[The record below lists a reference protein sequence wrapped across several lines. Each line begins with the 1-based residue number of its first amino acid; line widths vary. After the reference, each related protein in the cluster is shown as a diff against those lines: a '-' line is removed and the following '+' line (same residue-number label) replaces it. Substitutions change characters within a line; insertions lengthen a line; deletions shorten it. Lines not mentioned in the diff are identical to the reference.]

1 MEFFWFLKTGM
12 NGLLEF
18 SGKLNFKKKCFTIC
32 RSLFHSIPGIL
43 GGRGNQGFGAWFV
56 FVFVSFLVGK

>member
-1 MEFFWFLKTGM
+1 M

-32 RSLFHSIPGIL
+32 RSLFHSILGIL
-43 GGRGNQGFGAWFV
+43 GGRGNQGCGVLEGASKV
-56 FVFVSFLVGK
+56 HGLFLFHF